1 MKKFILPS
9 LIAAGFALNVNAQNN
24 DNQFID
30 EDISLKNNIKG
41 IDSIVDKDLPFTLIA
56 HSSHQSH
63 GSHSSHASHSSS
75 SHSLPLC

>member
-41 IDSIVDKDLPFTLIA
+41 IDSI
-56 HSSHQSH
+56 
-63 GSHSSHASHSSS
+63 
-75 SHSLPLC
+75 